1 MTARNAQPRS
11 DDGTGHPSRATGGR
25 RDRRPLQVRVELVV
39 VDGEA
44 GKLLAQRQAAVIRD
58 VLQWFHDHP
67 SGVDRAVDGTDDAA
81 GPPT

>member
-1 MTARNAQPRS
+1 VTARNPQPRP
-11 DDGTGHPSRATGGR
+11 DDGAGRPSRATSRR
-25 RDRRPLQVRVELVV
+25 RDRRPLQVRVELVA

-44 GKLLAQRQAAVIRD
+44 GKLLAQRQAAVIRE

-67 SGVDRAVDGTDDAA
+67 PGVDRAVDDAT